1 MAPSFDCM
9 VSSLLCAE
17 DDTSIFGDNDCY
29 FGGSGEVG
37 EFGSTWDHSFYRN
50 SNQNRVFNG
59 VGEDGLPLQ
68 SEECVVLMVEK
79 EHQHLPNA
87 GYLKR
92 LQGGDLDPAARNEA
106 VDFIRKV
113 HAHFNFGPLCEY
125 LSINYLDRFLSAYE
139 LPKGKAWMM
148 QLLAVACLSLA
159 AKMEETEVPLVL
171 DLQVCESKFVFE
183 ARTIQR
189 MELLVLSTLSWRMQA
204 ITPFSFIDYFLYKL
218 NDDKTPLRSSI
229 LGSIQLISSTIK
241 GPTFLSCYSK
251 LQKDR
256 KTNVVFSC
264 NNFERDLM
272 VGGELNVGIDF
283 LEFKPSEI
291 AAAVAI
297 YVAVETTTVDTEKAM
312 SVLTQHVKK
321 ERVMKCVEVINDMSL
336 VGRSIKVGSNATVPS
351 VPQSPIGVLDAAC
364 FSYKSED
371 TTVGSFANSSSQT
384 HTSPSRSTKRRK
396 LNRPCEV
403 EL

>member
-1 MAPSFDCM
+1 
-9 VSSLLCAE
+9 
-17 DDTSIFGDNDCY
+17 
-29 FGGSGEVG
+29 
-37 EFGSTWDHSFYRN
+37 
-50 SNQNRVFNG
+50 
-59 VGEDGLPLQ
+59 
-68 SEECVVLMVEK
+68 
-79 EHQHLPNA
+79 
-87 GYLKR
+87 
-92 LQGGDLDPAARNEA
+92 
-106 VDFIRKV
+106 
-113 HAHFNFGPLCEY
+113 
-125 LSINYLDRFLSAYE
+125 
-139 LPKGKAWMM
+139 MM

-159 AKMEETEVPLVL
+159 AKMEETEVPLVF

-183 ARTIQR
+183 SRTIQR

-218 NDDKTPLRSSI
+218 NDDKTPLRSS
-229 LGSIQLISSTIK
+229 
-241 GPTFLSCYSK
+241 
-251 LQKDR
+251 
-256 KTNVVFSC
+256 
-264 NNFERDLM
+264 RDLM

-336 VGRSIKVGSNATVPS
+336 VGGSIKVGNNATVPS

-364 FSYKSED
+364 FSYKSDD

-403 EL
+403 E

>member
-50 SNQNRVFNG
+50 SNQDRVFNG
-59 VGEDGLPLQ
+59 VGEDGLPLH

-106 VDFIRKV
+106 VGFIRKV
-113 HAHFNFGPLCEY
+113 HAHFSFGPLCEY

-159 AKMEETEVPLVL
+159 AKMEETEVPLVF

-218 NDDKTPLRSSI
+218 NDDKTPLRSSV

-241 GPTFLSCYSK
+241 
-251 LQKDR
+251 
-256 KTNVVFSC
+256 
-264 NNFERDLM
+264 
-272 VGGELNVGIDF
+272 GIDF

-336 VGRSIKVGSNATVPS
+336 VGGSIKVGSNATVPS

-364 FSYKSED
+364 FSYKSDD